1 MNILEKVKVG
11 EPYPWCSQLHVVN
24 KKTTSPQKDVRITI
38 DPREL
43 NKALLREYYPM
54 KTIEEIITRT
64 DGSKFFT
71 VLDANM
77 GYFQIELDDESQ
89 NLTVFN
95 TPFGRHKYLRL
106 PMGIKSAPEIY
117 QRAMNDTFGDIEGVD
132 IIMDDI
138 LIHGPTTEPHNKRLR
153 EVLRRCEEKNL
164 KLNLKKTKLCQKEVQ
179 YIGHILTSE
188 GVKKSKQY

>member
-1 MNILEKVKVG
+1 VKVG
-11 EPYPWCSQLHVVN
+11 DEPYQWCSQLHVVN
-24 KKTTSPQKDVRITI
+24 KKTTTPQKDVRIAI

-54 KTIEEIITRT
+54 KTIEEIVTRT

-77 GYFQIELDDESQ
+77 GYFQIELDEDSQ
-89 NLTVFN
+89 NITVFN
-95 TPFGRHKYLRL
+95 TPIGRYKYLRL

-117 QRAMNDTFGDIEGVD
+117 QRAMNDTFGDIEGVE

-138 LIHGPTTEPHNKRLR
+138 LIHGPTTETHMQIYRHYLAW
-153 EVLRRCEEKNL
+153 
-164 KLNLKKTKLCQKEVQ
+164 
-179 YIGHILTSE
+179 
-188 GVKKSKQY
+188 